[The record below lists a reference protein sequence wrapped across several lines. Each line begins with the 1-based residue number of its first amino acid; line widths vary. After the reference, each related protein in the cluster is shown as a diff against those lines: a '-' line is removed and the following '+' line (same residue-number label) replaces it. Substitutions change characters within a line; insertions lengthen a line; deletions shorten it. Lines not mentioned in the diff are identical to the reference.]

1 MFLKCE
7 NTIWKVHFNNAL
19 NFIHVNIMTCKIIS
33 EKYIKHVFW
42 CCCRQ
47 RSMSDL
53 FICSKISKNAWLH
66 FTSNPIGQCRL
77 CLAES
82 KFQAYFH
89 IDVFSVTFTLKTS
102 MYNIFRLILSLIPF
116 LWSIDISTTFL
127 CSRKRVRICMH
138 SFKMHVILVLHV
150 CYLSIHEKLFCIC
163 RTNI

>member
-1 MFLKCE
+1 MFWNCE
-7 NTIWKVHFNNAL
+7 NIIWKVHFNNAL

-77 CLAES
+77 YLPEL

-89 IDVFSVTFTLKTS
+89 IDVFSVTFRSNLKNS
-102 MYNIFRLILSLIPF
+102 IYNIFRLILSLIPF
-116 LWSIDISTTFL
+116 LCNVIIPTKILFKPTNMSKANIDITYFS
-127 CSRKRVRICMH
+127 
-138 SFKMHVILVLHV
+138 
-150 CYLSIHEKLFCIC
+150 
-163 RTNI
+163 